1 MLVNTQNTY
10 MRLLLLLCF
19 FFAVGGL
26 QAQRKG
32 NLVIVSDSACRLWV
46 DGQEE
51 GSLAA
56 DESLRLSL
64 REGEHIVV
72 ARHAATQEEKRERVV
87 VSAEEQRLVA
97 FQFRSQALNP
107 VAVADLTVTIPK
119 VLQRQSS
126 GPDLYYSLAANDQ
139 LVVNISPL
147 SSGGS
152 QSVQLISY
160 PQGSVLYAADGLTTV
175 KDQRIHIPQSGI
187 YRLVLSTTYNQ
198 DRKIRLQLSRI
209 PADATTYSHD
219 TRVFRRVQYEAVS
232 VESPGLHWLNS
243 LSNAYIRGGSDRIVL
258 PVSLPENTV
267 EWYYTVSA
275 SRDRESISQ
284 NLRTISLVR
293 DVAKAVVSGNV
304 AATALNFSFQLITQ
318 PPGSDYCDVYLL
330 QEQGRKS
337 FTSGEEEFA
346 FLQEGS
352 RENVSSAKVRIKGD
366 GQRQFYLALRN
377 RDTFNG
383 LAVGIEIVA
392 LVARESWAITP

>member
-1 MLVNTQNTY
+1 
-10 MRLLLLLCF
+10 MRLLLLFLSLMV
-19 FFAVGGL
+19 AGGL
-26 QAQRKG
+26 QAQRKA
-32 NLVIVSDSACRLWV
+32 NLLIVTDSACRLWV
-46 DGQEE
+46 NGQEE
-51 GSLAA
+51 GRLAA

-64 REGEHIVV
+64 REGEHMVV
-72 ARHAATQEEKRERVV
+72 ARNEETQEEKRERVV
-87 VSAEEQRLVA
+87 VRAEEQKLLTL
-97 FQFRSQALNP
+97 QFRPQLLDP
-107 VAVADLTVTIPK
+107 VAIADLTLTIPK
-119 VLQRQSS
+119 VLERQRS

-139 LVVNISPL
+139 LLVNISPL

-152 QSVQLISY
+152 QSLQLVSY

-175 KDQRIHIPQSGI
+175 KDQRIRIPQTGI

-198 DRKIRLQLSRI
+198 DRRVRLQLSRI
-209 PADATTYSHD
+209 PGDASTNAHD
-219 TRVFRRVQYEAVS
+219 TRVFKRVIYEAVS

-258 PVSLPENTV
+258 PVSLPDNTV

-293 DVAKAVVSGNV
+293 DVAKAIVSGNV

-330 QEQGRKS
+330 QEQGRKL
-337 FTSGEEEFA
+337 FTEGEEVFP

-352 RENVSSAKVRIKGD
+352 RENVSSAKVRIKGN

-392 LVARESWAITP
+392 LVAKESWATTP

>member
-1 MLVNTQNTY
+1 
-10 MRLLLLLCF
+10 MRLLLLFLSLI
-19 FFAVGGL
+19 AAGGL
-26 QAQRKG
+26 QAQRKA
-32 NLVIVSDSACRLWV
+32 NLLIVTDSACRLWV
-46 DGQEE
+46 NGQEE
-51 GSLAA
+51 GRLAA

-64 REGEHIVV
+64 REGEHMVV
-72 ARHAATQEEKRERVV
+72 ARNEETQEERRERVV
-87 VSAEEQRLVA
+87 VRAEEQKLLTL
-97 FQFRSQALNP
+97 QFRPQLLDP
-107 VAVADLTVTIPK
+107 VAVADLTLTIPK
-119 VLQRQSS
+119 ALERQRG

-139 LVVNISPL
+139 LLVNISPL

-152 QSVQLISY
+152 QSLQLVSY
-160 PQGSVLYAADGLTTV
+160 PQGSVLYAADGLTAV
-175 KDQRIHIPQSGI
+175 KDQRIRIPQTGI
-187 YRLVLSTTYNQ
+187 YRLILSTTYNQ
-198 DRKIRLQLSRI
+198 DRRVRLQLSRI
-209 PADATTYSHD
+209 PGDTSTNAHD
-219 TRVFRRVQYEAVS
+219 TRVFKRVVYEAVS

-258 PVSLPENTV
+258 PVSLPDNTV

-293 DVAKAVVSGNV
+293 DVAKAIVSGNV

-330 QEQGRKS
+330 QEQGRKL
-337 FTSGEEEFA
+337 FTEGEEVFP

-352 RENVSSAKVRIKGD
+352 RENVSSAKVRIKGN

-392 LVARESWAITP
+392 LVARESWATTP

>member
-1 MLVNTQNTY
+1 MLNLFTLKKGY
-10 MRLLLLLCF
+10 MRLVLFLCF
-19 FFAVGGL
+19 LLAVGGL

-32 NLVIVSDSACRLWV
+32 TLVIVSDSPCSLWV
-46 DGQEE
+46 NGEEE
-51 GSLAA
+51 GRLAA

-64 REGEHIVV
+64 REGEHMIV
-72 ARHAATQEEKRERVV
+72 ARHAETQEERRERVV
-87 VSAEEQRLVA
+87 VSAAEQGLLTL
-97 FQFRSQALNP
+97 QFRRAA
-107 VAVADLTVTIPK
+107 VAIADLTLTIPK
-119 VLQRQSS
+119 ALQRQAG
-126 GPDLYYSLAANDQ
+126 GPNLYYSLAANDQ

-152 QSVQLISY
+152 QSVQLLSY
-160 PQGSVLYAADGLTTV
+160 PQGSVLYSADGLTTV
-175 KDQRIHIPQSGI
+175 TDQRIRIPQTGI

-198 DRKIRLQLSRI
+198 DRRIRLQLSRI
-209 PADATTYSHD
+209 PADASTQGHD
-219 TRVFRRVQYEAVS
+219 TRVFKRVQYEAVS

-243 LSNAYIRGGSDRIVL
+243 LSNAYIRGGSDRILL

-267 EWYYTVSA
+267 EWFYTVSA

-293 DVAKAVVSGNV
+293 DVAKAIMSGSV

-337 FTSGEEEFA
+337 FAAGEEVFA
-346 FLQEGS
+346 FVQEGS
-352 RENVSSAKVRIKGD
+352 RENVSSAKVRIKGS

-392 LVARESWAITP
+392 LVAKESWATTP

>member
-1 MLVNTQNTY
+1 
-10 MRLLLLLCF
+10 MRSLLLLCMLI
-19 FFAVGGL
+19 VSGLL

-32 NLVIVSDSACRLWV
+32 TLVIVTDSACKLWV
-46 DGQEE
+46 NGQEE
-51 GSLAA
+51 GDLIA
-56 DESLRLSL
+56 DESLRLHL
-64 REGEHIVV
+64 REGEHMVV
-72 ARHAATQEEKRERVV
+72 ARHKDTQEEKRERVV
-87 VSAEEQRLVA
+87 VSAEEQRLLTL
-97 FQFRSQALNP
+97 QFRPRVLEP
-107 VAVADLTVTIPK
+107 VAIADLTLTIPK
-119 VLQRQSS
+119 VLQRQS
-126 GPDLYYSLAANDQ
+126 GVPDVYYSLAANDQ

-152 QSVQLISY
+152 QSLQLVSY
-160 PQGSVLYAADGLTTV
+160 PQGSVLYAADGLTAV
-175 KDQRIHIPQSGI
+175 KDLRIRIPQTGI
-187 YRLVLSTTYNQ
+187 YRLMLSTTYNQ

-209 PADATTYSHD
+209 PVDISTYAHD
-219 TRVFRRVQYEAVS
+219 TRVFKQLKYEVAS

-243 LSNAYIRGGSDRIVL
+243 LSNAYIRGGSDRILL
-258 PVSLPENTV
+258 PVSLPDNTV

-293 DVAKAVVSGNV
+293 DVAKAIVSGNV

-330 QEQGRKS
+330 QEQGRKL
-337 FTSGEEEFA
+337 FANGEEEFP

-352 RENVSSAKVRIKGD
+352 RENVSSAKVRIKGNE
-366 GQRQFYLALRN
+366 QRQYYLALRN

-392 LVARESWAITP
+392 LVAKESWSTTP